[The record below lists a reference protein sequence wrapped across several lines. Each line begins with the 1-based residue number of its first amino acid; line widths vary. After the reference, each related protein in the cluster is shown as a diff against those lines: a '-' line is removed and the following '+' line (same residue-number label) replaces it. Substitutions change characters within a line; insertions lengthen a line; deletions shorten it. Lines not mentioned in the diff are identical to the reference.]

1 MNTELESSLIKG
13 ELDTLIDDY
22 NNTANSSTEDDFA
35 ELNKTYLENLKN
47 LEIEIT
53 NKYSKENESEYE
65 EKYYPIL
72 YQIKKEKEK
81 IQQIIF
87 KNMNDELER
96 LDKDY
101 NKSLNNDIKQNIKN
115 IGFNLLC
122 IVFCIILII
131 LFDNSISDW
140 IFGILLFGNC
150 LMLFINSVKYFN
162 NKFYKSQ
169 LDKHKKATGKGE
181 LYGKIYKN
189 IDDNNG
195 IKNAAPL
202 IKEFIKEHNMIN
214 PNPVFDKFREN
225 VIQRFDYENENANNI
240 KTN

>member
-1 MNTELESSLIKG
+1 MNTESEVSKVLVDSLI
-13 ELDTLIDDY
+13 
-22 NNTANSSTEDDFA
+22 AV
-35 ELNKTYLENLKN
+35 ENAIL
-47 LEIEIT
+47 
-53 NKYSKENESEYE
+53 
-65 EKYYPIL
+65 EKYKPPEDKTAKEDYDIDHSEKYDDIL

-81 IQQIIF
+81 IQLINL

-115 IGFNLLC
+115 IGFNLLW

-150 LMLFINSVKYFN
+150 LMLVINSVKYFTN
-162 NKFYKSQ
+162 KSYKSESAKGKKAAGEGYGKFYN
-169 LDKHKKATGKGE
+169 
-181 LYGKIYKN
+181 KIG
-189 IDDNNG
+189 DNNV
-195 IKNAAPL
+195 ITTAAPAI
-202 IKEFIKEHNMIN
+202 IKFIEDKKMIN

>member
-1 MNTELESSLIKG
+1 MNTETEESKEILRIQT
-13 ELDTLIDDY
+13 ELDKLIDDY
-22 NNTANSSTEDDFA
+22 NNTANSYTAASSTEDDFA
-35 ELNKTYLENLKN
+35 KLNNTYLENLQN

-53 NKYSKENESEYE
+53 NKYREEKKNEYE

-72 YQIKKEKEK
+72 FIIQEEEKKLHS
-81 IQQIIF
+81 INL

-115 IGFNLLC
+115 IVFNILWIGLC
-122 IVFCIILII
+122 ITLII

-169 LDKHKKATGKGE
+169 LDKHKKSSW
-181 LYGKIYKN
+181 
-189 IDDNNG
+189 
-195 IKNAAPL
+195 
-202 IKEFIKEHNMIN
+202 
-214 PNPVFDKFREN
+214 
-225 VIQRFDYENENANNI
+225 
-240 KTN
+240 